1 MNMRLVA
8 GILLPAFGL
17 IGVTAPALAG
27 TLGKFECNIVGAI
40 GLEPIGDRDGH
51 LLRSYDYSCVGVD
64 GVFKGAVSTGVSV
77 SEMDGPKVKFL
88 LGTAV
93 HRIAGGLAAGQM
105 LEATGSAVMQEG
117 KPARGTASGNAIIK
131 FASGTLATLSGKTIK
146 YTSKPTGFNPF
157 ELEYTD

>member
-40 GLEPIGDRDGH
+40 GLEPIGDRD
-51 LLRSYDYSCVGVD
+51 D

-131 FASGTLATLSGKTIK
+131 FASGTLAALSGKTIK
-146 YTSKPTGFNPF
+146 YTSKPTGFNQF
-157 ELEYTD
+157 ELEYSD